1 MTDEVVARREA
12 CGDGVSYSRVARGHK
27 RSVTPSVASTL
38 ATLLGDLEPFKADH
52 IKVGCVIDLRA
63 IQSVTV
69 SCTVPRC
76 DKSERTDRS

>member
-1 MTDEVVARREA
+1 MAEQVLARRNA
-12 CGDGVSYSRVARGHK
+12 VGDLDIPITFVGDEPVDGPGVGRLVIA
-27 RSVTPSVASTL
+27 
-38 ATLLGDLEPFKADH
+38 LLGDLEPFKADH